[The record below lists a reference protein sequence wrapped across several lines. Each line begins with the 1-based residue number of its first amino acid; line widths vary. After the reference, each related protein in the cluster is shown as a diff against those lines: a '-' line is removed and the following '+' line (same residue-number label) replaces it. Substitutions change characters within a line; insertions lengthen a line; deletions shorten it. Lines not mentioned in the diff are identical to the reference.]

1 MTLYVNTKRAPFWLK
16 SPLVQFHGR
25 DLNKHVLHGSKIFT
39 QEDLSQEEKDNI
51 FKLRGE
57 NLQYRYSVSDG
68 SSNSKAETIKREVL
82 NIKSKFD
89 KKAKHY
95 SNV

>member
-1 MTLYVNTKRAPFWLK
+1 MIKEDLVRHLK
-16 SPLVQFHGR
+16 
-25 DLNKHVLHGSKIFT
+25 N
-39 QEDLSQEEKDNI
+39 LSQEEKDNI

-68 SSNSKAETIKREVL
+68 SSNSKSETIKREVL
-82 NIKSKFD
+82 NIKSEFD